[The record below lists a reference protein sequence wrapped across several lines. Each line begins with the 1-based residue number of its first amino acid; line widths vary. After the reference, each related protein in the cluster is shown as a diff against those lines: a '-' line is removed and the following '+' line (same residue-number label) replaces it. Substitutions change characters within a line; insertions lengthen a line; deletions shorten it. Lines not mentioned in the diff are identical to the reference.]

1 MTKDITPLSAHVLLV
16 EDDPWLAELEA
27 DVLTRAGYDVTHA
40 PHAPSAI
47 AKIDERRPDVII
59 LDVLLTGSTA
69 FALLHELQS
78 YGDTKTVPVILC
90 TNMAETLNAVDLK
103 TYGVRKIIDKST
115 MYPDD
120 LPAAIRSILL

>member
-1 MTKDITPLSAHVLLV
+1 MNKIVNVPVTVLLV

-27 DVLTRAGYDVTHA
+27 DVLTQAGFEVTLS

-47 AKIDERRPDVII
+47 AKIDAQQPDVII

-78 YGDTKTVPVILC
+78 YADTKEVPVILC
-90 TNMAETLNAVDLK
+90 TNMAESLKIEDLRL
-103 TYGVRKIIDKST
+103 YGVQRIIDKST
-115 MYPDD
+115 MQLDD
-120 LPAAIRSILL
+120 LPAAIRSVLL

>member
-1 MTKDITPLSAHVLLV
+1 MIHVLLV

-27 DVLTRAGYDVTHA
+27 EVLAQAGYNVTHA

-47 AKIDERRPDVII
+47 AKIDAKQPDIII

-78 YGDTKTVPVILC
+78 YGDTKAVPVILC
-90 TNMAETLNAVDLK
+90 TNMAESLQLEDLK

-115 MYPDD
+115 MHPDD
-120 LPAAIRSILL
+120 LPAAIRSILQSVTI

>member
-1 MTKDITPLSAHVLLV
+1 MTQVLLV

-27 DVLTRAGYDVTHA
+27 GVLKQAGYDVTHA

-47 AKIDERRPDVII
+47 AKIDENQPDVIV

-78 YGDTKTVPVILC
+78 YGDTKQVPVILC
-90 TNMAETLNAVDLK
+90 TNMAESLRLEDVQM
-103 TYGVRKIIDKST
+103 YGVKRIIDKTT
-115 MYPDD
+115 MQPDD
-120 LPAAIRSILL
+120 LPAAVRAVL

>member
-1 MTKDITPLSAHVLLV
+1 MTNVLLV

-27 DVLTRAGYDVTHA
+27 GVLTQAGFTVQHA

-47 AKIDERRPDVII
+47 VKIDEAQPDIII

-78 YGDTKTVPVILC
+78 YADTKNVPIILC
-90 TNMAETLNAVDLK
+90 TNMADSLNLDDLRQ
-103 TYGVRKIIDKST
+103 YGVRRIVDKTT
-115 MYPDD
+115 MQLDD
-120 LPAAIRSILL
+120 LPAAIKAVLL

>member
-1 MTKDITPLSAHVLLV
+1 MTHVLLV

-27 DVLTRAGYDVTHA
+27 NVLTQAGYDVTHA

-47 AKIDERRPDVII
+47 AKIDEKQPDIII

-78 YGDTKTVPVILC
+78 YGDTKMVPIILC
-90 TNMAETLNAVDLK
+90 TNMAENLVLEDLK
-103 TYGVRKIIDKST
+103 TYGVRRIIDKTT
-115 MYPDD
+115 MHPDD
-120 LPAAIRSILL
+120 LLAAVRSLLL

>member
-1 MTKDITPLSAHVLLV
+1 MTAAAQHVLLV

-27 DVLTRAGYDVTHA
+27 GVLTQAGYEVTHA

-47 AKIDERRPDVII
+47 AKIDEKQPDIII

-78 YGDTKTVPVILC
+78 YGDTKNVPIILC
-90 TNMAETLNAVDLK
+90 TNMAENLKLEDLK
-103 TYGVRKIIDKST
+103 NYGVRRIVDKTT
-115 MYPDD
+115 MQLDD
-120 LPAAIRSILL
+120 LPAAIRSVLL

>member
-1 MTKDITPLSAHVLLV
+1 MTTKQLIVLLV

-27 DVLTRAGYDVTHA
+27 EILAAAGYRVEHA

-47 AKIDERRPDVII
+47 AKIDQARPDVIV

-78 YGDTKTVPVILC
+78 YGDTKGVPIILC
-90 TNMAETLNAVDLK
+90 TNMAETLRLDDLK
-103 TYGVRKIIDKST
+103 SYGVRRIIDKTT
-115 MYPDD
+115 MQPED
-120 LPAAIRSILL
+120 LPAAIRAIAS

>member
-1 MTKDITPLSAHVLLV
+1 MTTSSVKVLLV

-27 DVLTRAGYDVTHA
+27 EVLSQAGYTVIHA

-47 AKIDERRPDVII
+47 AKIDEAQPDIII

-78 YGDTKTVPVILC
+78 YGDTKRVPIILC
-90 TNMAETLNAVDLK
+90 TNMAESLNIDDLK
-103 TYGVRKIIDKST
+103 AYGVQRIIDKIT
-115 MYPDD
+115 MHPDD
-120 LPAAIRSILL
+120 LPAAIKAVLL

>member
-1 MTKDITPLSAHVLLV
+1 MSSINVLLV

-27 DVLTRAGYDVTHA
+27 DVLTRGGYEVTHA

-47 AKIDERRPDVII
+47 AKIDEKQPDIII

-78 YGDTKTVPVILC
+78 YGDTKVVPIILC
-90 TNMAETLNAVDLK
+90 TNMADTLKLEDLK
-103 TYGVRKIIDKST
+103 TYGVRRIVDKST
-115 MYPDD
+115 MQLDD
-120 LPAAIRSILL
+120 LPAAIRAVLGSNS

>member
-1 MTKDITPLSAHVLLV
+1 MTDIRQNVLLV

-27 DVLTRAGYDVTHA
+27 EVLTQAGFTVTHA

-47 AKIDERRPDVII
+47 AKIDEQQPDVII

-90 TNMAETLNAVDLK
+90 TNMAESLNLDDLK
-103 TYGVRKIIDKST
+103 TYGVKRIIDKST
-115 MYPDD
+115 MQSDD
-120 LPAAIRSILL
+120 LPAAVRSVLMKVVS

>member
-1 MTKDITPLSAHVLLV
+1 MTHILLV

-27 DVLTRAGYDVTHA
+27 GVLKDAGYDVTLS

-47 AKIDERRPDVII
+47 IAIDDKQPDVII

-78 YGDTKTVPVILC
+78 YGDTNTVPIILC
-90 TNMAETLNAVDLK
+90 TNMADSLKLEDLK
-103 TYGVRKIIDKST
+103 TYGVRRIVDKST
-115 MYPDD
+115 MQLDD
-120 LPAAIRSILL
+120 LPAAVRSVLL

>member
-1 MTKDITPLSAHVLLV
+1 MTSVLLV

-27 DVLTRAGYDVTHA
+27 GVLAQAGYEVTMA

-47 AKIDERRPDVII
+47 AKIDEKQPDVII

-78 YGDTKTVPVILC
+78 YGDTKEIPIILC
-90 TNMAETLNAVDLK
+90 TNMAESLKLEDLK
-103 TYGVRKIIDKST
+103 TYGVKRIIDKTT
-115 MYPDD
+115 MQPDD
-120 LPAAIRSILL
+120 LPAAVKAVLL

>member
-1 MTKDITPLSAHVLLV
+1 MTKKLSTVLLV

-27 DVLTRAGYDVTHA
+27 EILVQAGYEVIHA

-47 AKIDERRPDVII
+47 AKIDEKQPAIII

-78 YGDTKTVPVILC
+78 YGDTKVVPVILC
-90 TNMAETLNAVDLK
+90 TNMAEHLKLEDLH
-103 TYGVRKIIDKST
+103 TYGVRRIIDKSV
-115 MYPDD
+115 MHPDD
-120 LPAAIRSILL
+120 ILAAVRSILS

>member
-1 MTKDITPLSAHVLLV
+1 MMTKQLTVLLV

-27 DVLTRAGYDVTHA
+27 EVLVSAGYHVEHA

-47 AKIDERRPDVII
+47 AKIDQAHPDVIV

-78 YGDTKTVPVILC
+78 YGDTKGVPIILC
-90 TNMAETLNAVDLK
+90 TNMAETLRLDDLK
-103 TYGVRKIIDKST
+103 PYGVRRIIDKTT
-115 MYPDD
+115 MHPDD
-120 LPAAIRSILL
+120 VPAAIRAITS